1 MLASRLT
8 TQSGYARCELP
19 HQRRH
24 ASPRLA
30 PAAAHLSSCS
40 QRMADRHGGRLWPKC
55 ELVAAETRTG
65 WRLLPCCA
73 AAPPGEGTS
82 EDVLQRHY
90 LEVRGCSSRRKR
102 PDNASAQLLQSQ
114 PLAKMLTINATL
126 TCSPLETLHAHRP
139 LTGSCAELQR
149 PQCLFRWE
157 CADALHGNCA
167 GSTGGAKSR
176 LSGQRRGSGRRH
188 RRRGTPAQRQQLCR
202 QRQEMLHGLWAQV
215 PHAAVSHSDAVA
227 RRPPQPLLRLQSQA
241 LLRAPP
247 KKTAV
252 SLNTD
257 LAGTMVADECAGC
270 AVLFGALPK
279 WQCACATQSEM
290 LVVRRWG
297 AASFRSFAY

>member
-8 TQSGYARCELP
+8 AQSGYARCALP

-40 QRMADRHGGRLWPKC
+40 QRMADRHGGRLWPKH

-65 WRLLPCCA
+65 WGLLPCCA
-73 AAPPGEGTS
+73 AAAPREATS
-82 EDVLQRHY
+82 GDVLQHHY

-102 PDNASAQLLQSQ
+102 PENASAQLLQSQ
-114 PLAKMLTINATL
+114 PLAKMLMINATL
-126 TCSPLETLHAHRP
+126 TCSPLEMLQAHRP
-139 LTGSCAELQR
+139 QTGSFAELQR

-157 CADALHGNCA
+157 CADALQGNCA

-176 LSGQRRGSGRRH
+176 LSGQRQGRGRRH

-215 PHAAVSHSDAVA
+215 PRAAVSHSDAVA

-279 WQCACATQSEM
+279 WQCACATHSEM